1 MSEGLGK
8 KPLRDLLARH
18 MGNGFAF
25 EKKVG
30 FPVDLTEIFDNPK
43 GLSSYDL
50 WFERNLEILA

>member
-1 MSEGLGK
+1 
-8 KPLRDLLARH
+8 